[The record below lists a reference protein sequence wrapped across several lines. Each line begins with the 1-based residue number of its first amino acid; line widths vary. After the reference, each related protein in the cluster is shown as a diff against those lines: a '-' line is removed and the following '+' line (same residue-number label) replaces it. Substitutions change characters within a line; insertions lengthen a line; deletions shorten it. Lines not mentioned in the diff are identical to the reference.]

1 MFQFKKIAKLPLIL
15 IQCECGREF
24 LQEEMYCCL
33 SCQNSMCRYCTSNE
47 IFCYY
52 CRNCGD
58 VQITSETSN
67 LTVSCSSCFE
77 CPICKNV
84 LRRQIDTEKNYGFT
98 CSYCFYTTRSIGV
111 TDPNFQLVYAKINN
125 AYKQEYE
132 AEYKDFQE
140 QQNRIKSIENN
151 NYLIKKQQKNKH
163 VLKSLTQS
171 WTKSEVLTHYSNAE
185 IDKMTKEKNFKVV
198 LQRYNLD
205 LNNKQVEL
213 QDFNPSSQKP
223 ALLPIPLG
231 LLSRKNRKCR
241 KCSKLIFTLQPEK
254 NSKKFAYSVQNLHY
268 DYAPY
273 LQIGKVSYVNKEKTE
288 LQVVIQM
295 FNKSKNALEYQF
307 QPLDQQILE
316 QFKLLTVKNLP
327 SPTFTFN
334 NENIENDVQQYQ
346 KFDAILIIKDAT
358 KIQFAFSVKAKIKMP
373 MDIQQ
378 LNYNVNV
385 YIGTL

>member
-67 LTVSCSSCFE
+67 LTVNCSSCFE
-77 CPICKNV
+77 SPVCKNV
-84 LRRQIDTEKNYGFT
+84 LRRQIDTEKNYAFT

-111 TDPNFQLVYAKINN
+111 ADPNFQQVYTKINN

-140 QQNRIKSIENN
+140 QQNRIKCIENSN
-151 NYLIKKQQKNKH
+151 FLTKIQQKKQTCPKIIDIIMGKKRSLDSLKWLKKKTQKLFYK
-163 VLKSLTQS
+163 
-171 WTKSEVLTHYSNAE
+171 
-185 IDKMTKEKNFKVV
+185 
-198 LQRYNLD
+198 
-205 LNNKQVEL
+205 VEL
-213 QDFNPSSQKP
+213 QDYNPISQN
-223 ALLPIPLG
+223 ATLLPIPLG

-241 KCSKLIFTLQPEK
+241 KCSKLILTLQPEK

-268 DYAPY
+268 DHAPY

-295 FNKSKNALEYQF
+295 FNKSKNALEYSL
-307 QPLDQQILE
+307 QPLDSQTLE
-316 QFKLLTVKNLP
+316 QYKLLIVKNLP

-334 NENIENDVQQYQ
+334 NENIESDVQQYQ
-346 KFDAILIIKDAT
+346 KFEAILLIKDAT
-358 KIQFAFSVKAKIKMP
+358 KIQFAFSVTAKIKMP
-373 MDIQQ
+373 LDLQQ